1 MPRRMEAEKLPP
13 ELRTWLDAEIIK
25 RGYSDF
31 TGLAAALADRGHK
44 LSRTSIHR
52 YAQRLRE
59 RADSDIDQIP
69 DSIPSALSMLG
80 RIRLRRLELDQQEA
94 CVLSQLQALGFD
106 VPETETETADH
117 DPC

>member
-31 TGLAAALADRGHK
+31 TGLAAALEDRGHK

-69 DSIPSALSMLG
+69 DSIQSALSMLG

-106 VPETETETADH
+106 VPEAKAADH